1 MTLNLRSMTP
11 TLRAWSGVALAAA
24 LLAACSSTE
33 PPKAPPPPTPVVG
46 NLGQLIVEVT
56 EANAGASVTIER
68 GQTLVVNLP
77 IRITVGVE
85 WSLVD
90 LKPGV
95 LTVLGPTF
103 KRSTIFAD
111 DSEAGGTMMWRLKPE
126 ATGVVKLNFE
136 LRRPRRLEPA
146 VQTITYDV
154 TVK

>member
-1 MTLNLRSMTP
+1 MPL
-11 TLRAWSGVALAAA
+11 TLRVWSGVALAAA
-24 LLAACSSTE
+24 LLAACSTTDA
-33 PPKAPPPPTPVVG
+33 PKPPPPPVAG
-46 NLGQLIVEVT
+46 SPGQLIVNVT
-56 EANAGASVTIER
+56 EANAGASVAIER

-77 IRITVGVE
+77 IRITTGFE

-103 KRSTIFAD
+103 ERSTIFAD

-126 ATGVVKLNFE
+126 AAGVVKLNFE

>member
-1 MTLNLRSMTP
+1 MPL

-24 LLAACSSTE
+24 LLAACSATDA
-33 PPKAPPPPTPVVG
+33 PKAPAPPTPVVG
-46 NLGQLIVEVT
+46 SPGQLAVKVT

-95 LTVLGPTF
+95 LTLLGSTF
-103 KRSTIFAD
+103 ERSTIFAD
-111 DSEAGGTMMWRLKPE
+111 DSEAGGIMVWRLKPE
-126 ATGVVKLNFE
+126 APGVVRLNFE

-146 VQTITYDV
+146 AQTITYDV
-154 TVK
+154 IVK

>member
-1 MTLNLRSMTP
+1 MPL

-24 LLAACSSTE
+24 LLAACSTADT
-33 PPKAPPPPTPVVG
+33 PKQPPPPPPVVG
-46 NLGQLIVEVT
+46 SPGHPTVKVT

-68 GQTLVVNLP
+68 GQTLVVNILT
-77 IRITVGVE
+77 RVTTGLE

-95 LTVLGPTF
+95 LTLLGSSF
-103 KRSTIFAD
+103 ERSSIFAD
-111 DSEAGGTMMWRLKPE
+111 HSEAGGTMMWRLKPE
-126 ATGVVKLNFE
+126 VAGTVKLNFE